1 MAAPPAGAPGPTARL
16 SDAFGRRFEYVR
28 LSVTDACNFQCV
40 YCLPRGFRA
49 TPGAA
54 PPLEATEIERLLTA
68 LSSLGV
74 FKVRLTGGEPTV
86 RGDIVDLVARA
97 ARTPGVRRVALSTN
111 GYRLDTLAGPLA
123 DAGLSQL
130 NVSVDH
136 LDPVGFGAIT
146 GKALL
151 HRVLGGIETGLARG
165 LTVKVNVVRLGGL
178 NDAAVD
184 AFFDWVR
191 TTPVTVRFIELM
203 ETADSRAFFAR
214 HHRPLDGLRA
224 RLAADGWV
232 TRPRAAGDGPA
243 DEYTHPAA
251 AGRIGLIAPYAPG
264 FCEGCNRLRVT
275 ARGALKLCLFG
286 RGEHDLRPLL
296 DGSHPPE
303 AIARAVLRAVTLKP
317 AAHRLHAADAG
328 DTSHLAALGG

>member
-1 MAAPPAGAPGPTARL
+1 MNTDAHAPPSASGLHDP
-16 SDAFGRRFEYVR
+16 FGRRFEYLR
-28 LSVTDACNFQCV
+28 LSVTDACNFKCV

-49 TPGAA
+49 VPGAA
-54 PPLEATEIERLLTA
+54 SPLAASEIERLLTGFA
-68 LSSLGV
+68 ALGV
-74 FKVRLTGGEPTV
+74 FKVRLTGGEPTLRPDV
-86 RGDIVDLVARA
+86 VDLVERA
-97 ARTPGVRRVALSTN
+97 AAVPGIRRVALSTN

-136 LDPVGFGAIT
+136 LDPVGFAGVT

-151 HRVLGGIETGLARG
+151 HRVIGGIDTALARG

-178 NDAAVD
+178 NDDAVD
-184 AFFDWVR
+184 AFIDWVR
-191 TTPVTVRFIELM
+191 DTPVAVRFIELM

-214 HHRPLDGLRA
+214 HHRPMDALRR

-243 DEYTHPAA
+243 EEFTHPHA

-275 ARGALKLCLFG
+275 ARGALRLCLFG

-296 DGSHPPE
+296 DGTHAPE
-303 AIARAVLRAVTLKP
+303 VLAREVLRAVSLKP
-317 AAHRLHAADAG
+317 AGHRLHAADAG
-328 DTSHLAALGG
+328 DTVHLAALGG